1 VNLARALVA
10 LAVVLASGASPA
22 RAQEAAPPLQDD
34 PRAPRFA
41 EVERGFFTGFEA
53 GWLHLFDSPT
63 ADRAKYPFAGESG
76 GAADG
81 FMMGAHVGLEVTDRV
96 ALALF
101 ASGSNAQASASY
113 GAFSLVAV
121 GVDVRL
127 SLLGRRDRNGVE
139 RFHAY
144 VHGRG
149 GWLATRPS
157 GLFGTSDVL
166 VSGGPGVEYF
176 TRLRHFSIGLATDLA
191 YVVDASTLGVA
202 VLPTVR
208 YTF

>member
-1 VNLARALVA
+1 VKPSVRALIAVA
-10 LAVVLASGASPA
+10 AVLAGSA
-22 RAQEAAPPLQDD
+22 RAQEAAPPLQED

-41 EVERGFFTGFEA
+41 EVERGFFTGFEV

-63 ADRAKYPFAGESG
+63 ADPGKYPFAGASG

-81 FMMGAHVGLEVTDRV
+81 LMIGAHVGLDVTDRF
-96 ALALF
+96 AISLF
-101 ASGSNAQASASY
+101 VSNSNLEASTSY
-113 GAFSLVAV
+113 GAFNLVAAGLDARV
-121 GVDVRL
+121 

-139 RFHAY
+139 RLHVF

-149 GWLATRPS
+149 GWLVTRPS
-157 GLFGTSDVL
+157 GLFGTNDVL
-166 VSGGPGVEYF
+166 VAGGPGVEYF
-176 TRLRHFSIGLATDLA
+176 SRLRHFSFGLAADVA
-191 YVVDASTLGVA
+191 YVVDASTVGVA

>member
-1 VNLARALVA
+1 VKTSVRALLILAIA
-10 LAVVLASGASPA
+10 LAGSA
-22 RAQEAAPPLQDD
+22 RAQEAAPPLQED

-53 GWLHLFDSPT
+53 GYLHLFDSPT

-76 GAADG
+76 GAAGG
-81 FMMGAHVGLEVTDRV
+81 FMMGAHVGLDVTDRIAV
-96 ALALF
+96 ALF
-101 ASGSNAQASASY
+101 ASGANADASTSY
-113 GAFSLVAV
+113 GAFSLVAA
-121 GVDVRL
+121 GLDLRL
-127 SLLGRRDRNGVE
+127 SLLGRRDRNGLE
-139 RFHAY
+139 RLHVY

-149 GWLATRPS
+149 GWLMTRPS

-166 VSGGPGVEYF
+166 VSGGPGIEYF
-176 TRLRHFSIGLATDLA
+176 TRLRHFSVGLATDLA
-191 YVVDASTLGVA
+191 YVVDASTFGVA